1 MTRILEK
8 FKCSKCGLEFSRGK
22 FRAHLLRKLPCNI
35 QSSENFIISEYER
48 LIDKFESAIG
58 DADESQ
64 FQNLKPDEII
74 YFRNRIN
81 DLEKFHN
88 NLSDDEKKYSEEF
101 FRENLKSYVDE
112 FLEFLKTRERK

>member
-1 MTRILEK
+1 MRILEK

-48 LIDKFESAIG
+48 LIDKFEE
-58 DADESQ
+58 ADME
-64 FQNLKPDEII
+64 NLKPDQVT
-74 YFRNRIN
+74 YFKNRIN

-101 FRENLKSYVDE
+101 FRENLKVYVDE
-112 FLEFLKTRERK
+112 FLEFLKTRAHK